1 MATFCLEKFYHFH
14 IKSYIAR
21 KTRKERVES
30 IEVPLN
36 QTAMSIVAK
45 YWESQKN
52 TDKLLPLISPQK
64 YNDCINEAK
73 RNMEKDIALNN
84 SDVLLTSNQVLERLS
99 ISRTTLW
106 HWVKKRCI
114 IPIEIGGKQRYKLSD
129 VNAIL
134 KGDIEVFKEA

>member
-52 TDKLLPLISPQK
+52 TDKLLPFISPQK

-106 HWVKKRCI
+106 HWVKKRYI

-134 KGDIEVFKEA
+134 KGDNEVFKEA